1 MEKVKVISAAEAAAL
16 VKDNDTITTSG
27 FVASALAEELT
38 GALEERFLQTGTPK
52 NLTLIYAGSQGNRD
66 GRGGD
71 RFAHE
76 GFLKRAIIGH
86 WNTAAALVKMA
97 VDNKIEAYNIPQGT
111 LLHLFRAIAGHK
123 AGVITN
129 VGLETF
135 VDPRNSGGR
144 LNARTTEDMVEVV
157 TLGGEEQLF
166 YKSFPINIAF
176 IRGTYA
182 DEYGNISFE
191 KEIAPL
197 EGTSVAQAVKNSGG
211 IVIVQVERIV
221 AGGTLDP
228 RFVKVPGI
236 LVDAIV
242 VAEPKNQRQ
251 SLDCPFDAALSGEL
265 KISADNTEPAPLS
278 IRKVIGRRAAM
289 ELTRGCVVNLGVG
302 IPEFVAAVAE
312 EESLADQITLTVE
325 SGAIGG
331 VPQNGK
337 RFGAAVNA
345 DCYWDQPYQF
355 DFYDGG
361 GLDMCFLGLAQCN
374 ASGDVNVS
382 RFGPRIPGCGGF
394 INISQNS
401 KKVVFCGTFTAG
413 GLKVD
418 VSENGLHIIQE
429 GCEKKFIKAVEEITF
444 SGKYAVRHDQTV
456 LFITERAVF
465 ELKSDGLHLKE
476 LAPGIDLKK
485 DILDQMDFQPI
496 IDAYISMPA
505 ALFKEAPM
513 GLKIS

>member
-135 VDPRNSGGR
+135 VDPRNSGG
-144 LNARTTEDMVEVV
+144 
-157 TLGGEEQLF
+157 
-166 YKSFPINIAF
+166 
-176 IRGTYA
+176 
-182 DEYGNISFE
+182 
-191 KEIAPL
+191 
-197 EGTSVAQAVKNSGG
+197 
-211 IVIVQVERIV
+211 IVIFQVERIV

-236 LVDAIV
+236 LVDAVV
-242 VAEPKNQRQ
+242 VAEPENQRQ

-312 EESLADQITLTVE
+312 EESFADQITLTVE

-429 GCEKKFIKAVEEITF
+429 GREKKFIKAVEEITF

>member
-1 MEKVKVISAAEAAAL
+1 MKKVKIITAKEAAAL

-38 GALEERFLQTGTPK
+38 TALEDRFLQTGSPK

-86 WNTAAALVKMA
+86 WNTAASLVKMA

-123 AGVITN
+123 AGAITN

-135 VDPRNSGGR
+135 VDPRNSGGI
-144 LNARTTEDMVEVV
+144 VV
-157 TLGGEEQLF
+157 
-166 YKSFPINIAF
+166 
-176 IRGTYA
+176 
-182 DEYGNISFE
+182 
-191 KEIAPL
+191 
-197 EGTSVAQAVKNSGG
+197 
-211 IVIVQVERIV
+211 VQVERIV
-221 AGGTLDP
+221 AGGTLNP

-236 LVDAIV
+236 LVDAVV
-242 VAEPKNQRQ
+242 VANPENQRQ
-251 SLDCPFDAALSGEL
+251 SLDCAFDPALSGEL
-265 KISADNTEPAPLS
+265 KIIADASETALLS
-278 IRKVIGRRAAM
+278 IRKVIGRCAAM
-289 ELTRGCVVNLGVG
+289 ELTKNCVVNLGVG
-302 IPEFVAAVAE
+302 IPEYVATVANE
-312 EESLADQITLTVE
+312 EHFADQITLTVE

-418 VSENGLHIIQE
+418 VTENGLQIIQE
-429 GCEKKFIKAVEEITF
+429 GREKKFIKAVEEITF
-444 SGKYAVRHDQTV
+444 SGNYAVHHHQTV

-465 ELKSDGLHLKE
+465 ELKENGLHLIE
-476 LAPGIDLKK
+476 LAPGIDLQK
-485 DILDQMDFQPI
+485 DVLDQMDFKPV
-496 IDAYISMPA
+496 IDDYHLMSAN
-505 ALFKEAPM
+505 LFKDQPM
-513 GLKIS
+513 GLQIA